1 MLTWTDPVVC
11 DGADTGPQGPL
22 LASPHRS
29 PGKRGVAVPSASLG
43 SPPPSFLVYQA
54 QGVSAVGQTQ
64 VCAPAFAAKAAGKAS
79 PGPGFHSGKQL
90 SLSLKLTWWG
100 VSQIVP
106 GDSGVAWPLKITNL
120 HYPPPHTHPNSR
132 LPLCCSPS
140 PPSHHSPH
148 LITDLSEIVEMILVQ
163 VLREVNCY

>member
-1 MLTWTDPVVC
+1 MCAMGLTL
-11 DGADTGPQGPL
+11 GPRGHCWHRRTAALGNGVLLSPL
-22 LASPHRS
+22 PAWVLHLPLSLCTRP
-29 PGKRGVAVPSASLG
+29 RGYLR
-43 SPPPSFLVYQA
+43 
-54 QGVSAVGQTQ
+54 AVGQTQ

-148 LITDLSEIVEMILVQ
+148 LITDLS
-163 VLREVNCY
+163 